1 MSTKQV
7 KELRQ
12 TGKLDEA
19 YKMAADDLDK
29 APDDVW
35 AKRSMVWCLYEYAKA
50 GPLLHSGTILSAVCK
65 DGRPP
70 PACRWGRYDYP

>member
-12 TGKLDEA
+12 AGKLDEA

-35 AKRSMVWCLYEYAKA
+35 AKRSMVWCLYEYVKGS
-50 GPLLHSGTILSAVCK
+50 GPLLHSGMILSAVCK
-65 DGRPP
+65 
-70 PACRWGRYDYP
+70 RWPTSTCLPMGTI